1 MISVSLGDLIGF
13 FEAILDNKDRISN
26 KLDKKDIDQLRKYLS
41 TLHFGRSG
49 SLKTLEYKGLD
60 DYIAIIQRDTRIAVA
75 QSLEGIMELANRID
89 LPIQTKD
96 ALVHITQDKERVRAE
111 LAKSLLAR
119 DQNAKDKLVREIR
132 NLNEKIIEIENY
144 LFEIS
149 NR

>member
-132 NLNEKIIEIENY
+132 NLNEKIIEIEKY